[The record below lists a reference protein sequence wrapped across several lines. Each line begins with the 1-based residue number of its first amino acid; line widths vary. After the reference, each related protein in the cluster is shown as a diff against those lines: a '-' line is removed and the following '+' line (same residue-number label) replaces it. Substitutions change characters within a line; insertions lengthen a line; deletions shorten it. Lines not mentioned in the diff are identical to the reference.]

1 MGWLNKNINPK
12 LVSYSTVDEDI
23 NILVGENGSGK
34 STFLNLLAKEHINAG
49 KNVIAIANTIYD
61 KFKINR
67 VNFHPL
73 KASSGKNI
81 SVTAIKEVAKLL
93 EFSNSKSLFNLI
105 NTFNYIKF
113 EPKITVEIIGLNPN
127 YNEILKNSEYT
138 NYDKFLLTF
147 NLDSYFREAYYGKRH
162 TLDLEKHHLEKNND
176 VFVLFLLNQERAL
189 RKLGILRSIK
199 IFLEKDYREFELKS
213 ASSGELSL
221 LSTFIY
227 ISAYIEENT
236 VILIDEPEN
245 SLHPKWQIEYLR
257 QLMDLFY
264 FFQPKI
270 IIATH
275 SPLVINGALT
285 YNKNVNIFKNIAGT
299 FTPTNNNLRNIE
311 EIYEEYFGLNTP
323 ENRFL
328 SDFLITKFNLLS
340 EHKIDL
346 KDFIA
351 MIDSLISKSFDIK
364 QINALNEIKN
374 LAFKNF
380 Q

>member
-1 MGWLNKNINPK
+1 MDGLNQNINPR
-12 LVSYSTVDEDI
+12 LVSYSTIDEDI

-34 STFLNLLAKEHINAG
+34 STFLNLLANEHLNAG

-67 VNFHPL
+67 VNFHSL

-81 SVTAIKEVAKLL
+81 SVTAIRKVVKLL

-113 EPKITVEIIGLNPN
+113 KPKITVEIIGLNSN
-127 YNEILKNSEYT
+127 YNEILKNSEYS

-147 NLDSYFREAYYGKRH
+147 NLDGYFREAYFGKRY

-176 VFVLFLLNQERAL
+176 VFVLFLLNQEIAL
-189 RKLGILRSIK
+189 RKLGILKSIK
-199 IFLEKDYREFELKS
+199 IFLEKDYNEFELKL

-221 LSTFIY
+221 LSSFIY

-245 SLHPKWQIEYLR
+245 SLHPKWQIEYIR

-275 SPLVINGALT
+275 SPLIINGALT
-285 YNKNVNIFKNIAGT
+285 YNKNVNIFKNINGI

-340 EHKIDL
+340 EHKIEL
-346 KDFIA
+346 MDFIA
-351 MIDSLISKSFDIK
+351 MIDSLISKSFDTK
-364 QINALNEIKN
+364 QINALNEIKS
-374 LAFKNF
+374 LAFKNS